1 MESPFNFND
10 SLIKNKC
17 DYGHVQIEQFNIGQD
32 YELWFGALMG
42 LIVYFF
48 E

>member
-32 YELWFGALMG
+32 YELWSIDGADCVFL
-42 LIVYFF
+42 
-48 E
+48 